1 MSYAV
6 VYSSKTGNTK
16 MLADAVSTVLP
27 AADCLYCGA
36 PDAQAAQADLI
47 FVGFWT
53 DKGSCDDSVA
63 QFMKSLTGKKVFLFG
78 TAGFGGSD
86 VYFNQIL
93 GRASANLPEGNTV
106 IGQYMCQG
114 KMPASVRESYVKM
127 SEKDPARFNPLI
139 ENYDRALA
147 HPNQEDVELFANAV
161 RAVVE

>member
-16 MLADAVSTVLP
+16 MLADAVSAVLP

-36 PDAQAAQADLI
+36 PDAQAAQADVV

-53 DKGSCDDSVA
+53 DKGSCDKSVA
-63 QFMKSLTGKKVFLFG
+63 EFMQLLAGKKVFLFG
-78 TAGFGGSD
+78 TAGFGGSEI
-86 VYFNQIL
+86 YFNQIL
-93 GRASANLPEGNTV
+93 DRAAANLPAGNTL
-106 IGQYMCQG
+106 IGKYMCQG

-147 HPNQEDVELFANAV
+147 HPNEEDVEHFV
-161 RAVVE
+161 RAVRTAVE